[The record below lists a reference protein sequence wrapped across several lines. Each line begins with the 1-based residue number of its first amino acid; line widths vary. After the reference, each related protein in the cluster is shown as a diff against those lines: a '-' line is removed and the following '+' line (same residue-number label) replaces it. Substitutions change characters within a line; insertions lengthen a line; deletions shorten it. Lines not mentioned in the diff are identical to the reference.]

1 METDGYLPT
10 YAAIKRGAN
19 NSLGGLM
26 KEQNYRKARE
36 AAGIKAERAAVELGV
51 SISTL
56 FNWERGETAP
66 NANNIRDMAHLYNAT
81 ANYLIGMD

>member
-1 METDGYLPT
+1 
-10 YAAIKRGAN
+10 
-19 NSLGGLM
+19 M

-56 FNWERGETAP
+56 FNWERGETSPDADKL
-66 NANNIRDMAHLYNAT
+66 IDMANLYGQKID
-81 ANYLIGMD
+81 YLLALE